1 MSDTP
6 KTARVFAVAV
16 TQPVEDAHKLW
27 AGWAEKLERQLAAV
41 TAERDALRAVVNTL
55 AEKRWFL
62 DHVGAECTFEGSPMV
77 QIGHLEELVEMAE
90 AALRGKEG
98 A

>member
-6 KTARVFAVAV
+6 RTDAATEYDNCAVKMYYVDVSFAE
-16 TQPVEDAHKLW
+16 Q
-27 AGWAEKLERQLAAV
+27 LERELASV
-41 TAERDALRAVVNTL
+41 TAERDALLAVVNAL
-55 AEKRWFL
+55 ADKRWFL
-62 DHVGAECTFEGSPMV
+62 DNVGAECTFEGSPMV

-90 AALRGKEG
+90 TALRGKER